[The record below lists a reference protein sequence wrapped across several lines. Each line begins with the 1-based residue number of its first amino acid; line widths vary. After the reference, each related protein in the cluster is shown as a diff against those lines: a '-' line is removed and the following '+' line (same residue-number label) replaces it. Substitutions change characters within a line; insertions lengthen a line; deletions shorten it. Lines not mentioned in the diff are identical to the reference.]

1 MKTPREILLRHHQ
14 SASPKLDALRTG
26 VVAGI
31 ARPPA
36 PKSMSWR
43 TWLWPCPQAWAGLA
57 AAWVVILGMN
67 LAAEKNPSRPAAA
80 TLALSRQEMLELRQQ
95 QQILAK
101 LIFPG
106 ETAET
111 KPPTPLPAPRSDRRK
126 TVMTG

>member
-1 MKTPREILLRHHQ
+1 MKTPREILLQQHQ
-14 SASPKLDALRTG
+14 AASPKLDAIRVG

-31 ARPPA
+31 SRPPA
-36 PKSMSWR
+36 STTNFWKAC
-43 TWLWPCPQAWAGLA
+43 LWPCPQAWAGLA

-67 LAAEKNPSRPAAA
+67 LAAGKNPSRSAAA
-80 TLALSRQEMLELRQQ
+80 MLALSRQEMLELRQQ

-111 KPPTPLPAPRSDRRK
+111 EPPKPVPAPRSERRN